1 MNKKGHASRKRFIW
15 IFTIS
20 LMFIGAAGAVL
31 YFIGRH
37 PISITKETEWAIDI
51 YEGASHLMLSPASG
65 ISHPVLRKSDVTD
78 IKADFVAD
86 PFFVRSADDW
96 YMFFEVMNAL
106 TGQGDIGCATSQDG
120 LRWKYERI
128 VLDEPYH
135 LSYPYV
141 FQWEGQFYMIPESA
155 KAGAIRLYRAE
166 GFPYLWT
173 FVSNLIEGSY
183 SDTSIF
189 FVDKTWWMFTCS
201 KPFTHDE
208 LRLFYAENLLGPW
221 AEHPASPVVRGNPSK
236 AQCGGRI
243 IIANNTITRFTHDD
257 FPTYGK
263 KVNASLITEISRTQ
277 YSEEEYKGNP
287 VLGAQGKGW
296 NRHGMHHIDA
306 HEIRQG
312 KWIAAVD
319 GYRKHLVVKIEY

>member
-1 MNKKGHASRKRFIW
+1 
-15 IFTIS
+15 
-20 LMFIGAAGAVL
+20 MFMGAAGAVFYL
-31 YFIGRH
+31 VDRN
-37 PISITKETEWAIDI
+37 PISIAKETEWAIDI
-51 YEGASHLMLSPASG
+51 YEGASPLVLSPASG

-78 IKADFVAD
+78 IRADFVAD
-86 PFFVRSADDW
+86 PFMVRSGDYW

-128 VLDEPYH
+128 VLDEAYH

-141 FQWEGQFYMIPESA
+141 FHWEGQFYMIPESA

-166 GFPYLWT
+166 AFPYSWT
-173 FVSNLIEGSY
+173 LVSNLLEGSY
-183 SDTSIF
+183 SDTCVF
-189 FVDKTWWMFTCS
+189 FADKTWWMLTCG

-208 LRLFYAENLLGPW
+208 LRLFYAEDLFGPW
-221 AEHPASPVVRGNPSK
+221 AEHPASPVVRGDPSK

-243 IIANNTITRFTHDD
+243 ITANNTLTRFAHDD
-257 FPTYGK
+257 VPTYGK
-263 KVNASLITEISRTQ
+263 EVGAFFVTEISRTR
-277 YSEEEYKGNP
+277 YSEKEYEHNP
-287 VLGAQGKGW
+287 VLGAHGRGW

-306 HEIRQG
+306 HEIGQG

-319 GYRKHLVVKIEY
+319 GYRKHFVIRIEY